1 MKRNIKI
8 DVKVSKVSCSKDK
21 VSYQSKFLKN
31 KSMQKRGD
39 KAIYVK
45 AEYHEKLMRIS
56 CVVGNGKLPL
66 YAYLDNII
74 KHHFELYGNEITAE
88 FNDKNKPLF

>member
-1 MKRNIKI
+1 MKKNIKI
-8 DVKVSKVSCSKDK
+8 DVKVSSIPHTKAKS
-21 VSYQSKFLKN
+21 SYQSRFLKS
-31 KSMQKRGD
+31 KSMHKRGD

-45 AEYHEKLMRIS
+45 EEYHEKLMRIA
-56 CVVGNGKLPL
+56 CVIGGGKLPL

-74 KHHFELYGNEITAE
+74 KHHFELYGDEITAE